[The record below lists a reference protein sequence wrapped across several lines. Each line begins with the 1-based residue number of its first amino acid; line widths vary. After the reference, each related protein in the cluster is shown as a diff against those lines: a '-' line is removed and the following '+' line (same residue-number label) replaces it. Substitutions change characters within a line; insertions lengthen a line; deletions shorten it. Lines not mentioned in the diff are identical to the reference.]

1 MLAHSISDS
10 RLTPN
15 GERHRVTEHIRR
27 AERAAAASDVRLSPL
42 TGLVRRLL
50 LGELARYRGAG
61 VFPRNPGIAKTPIFV
76 DARGVRC
83 AMAHL
88 LEVGGEGALVG
99 KIASERNLAY
109 VRELTDE
116 PRLIAWLAAAGITAA
131 EAAAIQPSYCATNSA
146 CVCGDGGFSYVGY
159 PVPALGVLEGTV
171 TTNGS
176 GGATLTVAATHGEVG
191 TYAVGDSVAA
201 YVPSA
206 ADGARVLVPVGA
218 PSGDGGAVLAG
229 VVIDA
234 DGTYTCTSQAVG
246 PRPVSAA
253 LFISA
258 VTSDDCAGTLA
269 AADSNWAA
277 NSCDGPGGGGC
288 SVGGDAPSTLGI
300 LLAVV
305 SVLAARRLG
314 LRDES

>member
-1 MLAHSISDS
+1 MLAHAIPGPRS
-10 RLTPN
+10 TPAE
-15 GERHRVTEHIRR
+15 ERQRVAEHIRR
-27 AERAAAASDVRLSPL
+27 AEDLAASSEVHLSPL
-42 TGLVRRLL
+42 SRMVRDLL

-61 VFPRNPGIAKTPIFV
+61 VFPQNPGIAKTPIFV
-76 DARGVRC
+76 DGRGVRC

-116 PRLIAWLAAAGITAA
+116 PRLMAWLAAAGITAA
-131 EAAAIQPSYCATNSA
+131 EAAAIQPSYCDTNSA

-176 GGATLTVAATHGEVG
+176 GATTLTISAVHGAVGAYEVGDAVAVSAPTALDGDRVLAPVGSETTATL
-191 TYAVGDSVAA
+191 S
-201 YVPSA
+201 
-206 ADGARVLVPVGA
+206 
-218 PSGDGGAVLAG
+218 G
-229 VVIDA
+229 VVIDS
-234 DGTYTCTSQAVG
+234 DGTYTCSSQGVG
-246 PRPVSAA
+246 PRPLSAE
-253 LFISA
+253 LFIDA

-269 AADSNWAA
+269 AADSSWAA
-277 NSCDGPGGGGC
+277 NSCDGPGGC
-288 SVGGDAPSTLGI
+288 SVGGDSPSTLGI

-305 SVLAARRLG
+305 SVLAARRVG
-314 LRDES
+314 RRDDR